1 MSESRRKV
9 VVTAVGMVTPCGLDT
24 GSTWRNLTEGRSG
37 IGPIEGFDASAF
49 PSRIAG
55 ECTGFDPERY
65 IERKRLREMARFIH
79 LAIAASSEAFER
91 AGWEPSEEEKDRTGV
106 FLGVGMCGL
115 DVLEK
120 TARTLFDKGPRR
132 VSPYF
137 IPSVI
142 SNLAPGQISMRWG
155 LRGPNYTTTSACAS
169 GSHAIGEAMRWIQRG
184 DLDVA
189 LAGGAEAAVTP
200 LGVGG
205 FTAMRALSKRN
216 DEPERASRPFD
227 RGRDGFVIAEGAAVL
242 LLESEEHAR
251 ARGAEILAEVAGYG
265 STSDAYHLTQPAP
278 EGRGA
283 QQAMRLALRDAGV
296 DPRDVDYV
304 NAHATSTPAG
314 DEQEALAIKAVF
326 GQHATDGGLWVS
338 ATKSMT
344 GHLLGAAGGLEA
356 AITVL
361 ALQHGVVPPT
371 INLEEPDP
379 ECEGLELVPAAARE
393 RKLRHAISNSF
404 GFGGTNVTLVLRAAD
419 L

>member
-1 MSESRRKV
+1 MSEPRRKV

-24 GSTWRNLTEGRSG
+24 ESTWRNLLEGRSG
-37 IGPIEGFDASAF
+37 IGPIEGFDASAY

-55 ECTGFDPERY
+55 ECRGFDPERY

-79 LAIAASSEAFER
+79 LAIAAASEVMER
-91 AGWEPSEEEKDRTGV
+91 SGWEPSEEEKDRSGV

-137 IPSVI
+137 IPAVI

-227 RGRDGFVIAEGAAVL
+227 RARDGFVIAEGAAIL

-283 QQAMRLALRDAGV
+283 QRAMRMALQDAGLA
-296 DPRDVDYV
+296 PEQVDYV

-326 GQHATDGGLWVS
+326 GEHATSGKLWVS

-361 ALQHGVVPPT
+361 AIRDGLVPPT
-371 INLEEPDP
+371 INLEAPDP
-379 ECEGLELVPAAARE
+379 ECAGLELVPGAARE
-393 RKLRHAISNSF
+393 RSVRAALSNSF
-404 GFGGTNVTLVLRAAD
+404 GFGGTNVTLAFRAPG
-419 L
+419 